1 MKKHCLH
8 FLRWMPV
15 HIIINFL
22 SSNIYSD
29 DKILRWIQSS
39 SNLPISCFELI
50 FRFIGSC
57 FFFILSMIKERIAT
71 IIPSANTTKAVKI
84 LSKAISLK
92 SFSLHAFSEGLKR
105 STFKKIFVLA
115 VGCDQTQGKILVLEP
130 NPFVETF
137 FIVKLFY

>member
-1 MKKHCLH
+1 MAKFTFWHQTSKQISFTFAYFILHNCLYQPGPGCI
-8 FLRWMPV
+8 FLRLMPV

-50 FRFIGSC
+50 FTFIGGC
-57 FFFILSMIKERIAT
+57 FFFILSIIKERIAT
-71 IIPSANTTKAVKI
+71 AIPSVNTTKAVKI

-105 STFKKIFVLA
+105 F
-115 VGCDQTQGKILVLEP
+115 
-130 NPFVETF
+130 
-137 FIVKLFY
+137 LFRKYLF